1 MDPRRL
7 LPVLVALAA
16 CAVLAT
22 AGLVLLRPE
31 APSADTA
38 APAPAPGGHA
48 GEGDEAGGTA
58 RAVLASWDA
67 RRSRAWTTGD
77 VAALRRLYVPG
88 SRAGR
93 GDVRMLRAYAARGLR
108 VRGLGTQVL
117 ALRVVRESPRLLE
130 LVVTDRVT
138 GGEAVGRGRPL
149 ALPADR
155 PSTRRLLLRRV
166 GGRWLVDEVSDQARA
181 ALSTATTS
189 SSSKS

>member
-22 AGLVLLRPE
+22 AGLVLLRPGV
-31 APSADTA
+31 PVADRGVS
-38 APAPAPGGHA
+38 APAPRDVA
-48 GEGDEAGGTA
+48 DGTA
-58 RAVLASWDA
+58 RAVLAGWDA
-67 RRSRAWTTGD
+67 RRSRAWAAGD

-93 GDVRMLRAYAARGLR
+93 GDVRMLRAYVARGLR

-155 PSTRRLLLRRV
+155 PSTRRLVLRRM
-166 GGRWLVDEVSDQARA
+166 GGRWLLDEVRDQARA
-181 ALSTATTS
+181 ALSTAVTS